1 MAITPHVRR
10 IDRRK
15 NSRKLEFILCCEC
28 NREAWV
34 FGRQVFAV
42 TEFENFGTRISIG
55 VRQLYIILSQGIG
68 IDRVAQA
75 VADKVYGEDGHND
88 EESRNQQPRLLQE
101 DTYQL
106 RLLQEGAPARLG
118 RLDA

>member
-1 MAITPHVRR
+1 MAITPHARR
-10 IDRRK
+10 IDRRQ
-15 NSRKLEFILCCEC
+15 NSRKLEFNLCCEC
-28 NREAWV
+28 SREAWV

-42 TEFENFGTRISIG
+42 TEYENFCTRIAIG
-55 VRQLYIILSQGIG
+55 VRQLYIILLQGIG

-88 EESRNQQPRLLQE
+88 EESGNQQPRLLQE
-101 DTYQL
+101 DTHQL